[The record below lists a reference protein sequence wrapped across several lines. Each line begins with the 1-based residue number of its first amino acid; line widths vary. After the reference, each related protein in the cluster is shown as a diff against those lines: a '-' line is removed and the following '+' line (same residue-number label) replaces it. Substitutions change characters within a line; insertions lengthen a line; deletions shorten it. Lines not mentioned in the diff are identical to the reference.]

1 MNGSK
6 EPRTGYRWV
15 VLAMIFV
22 TYTIAGAD
30 RANLGVVIP
39 TIRHEYHLSNTDVG
53 SMAFLFYFCYAIVQ
67 IPAGYLFGKLGI
79 KGLMVASMVLTSIS
93 TLFMGLAGSVIQ
105 LKAVRAVLG
114 FAEGPINIGIVST
127 IYRWF
132 PPQEKGLAAGVF
144 MAAMK
149 FSAAIV
155 PPVCAVLLLKFGWR
169 DVFIFF
175 AVPGLVCSAF
185 WFWLVRDEPKAS
197 HRVSQSEVDYIKSAA
212 PASEATTTR
221 TATTGQKDW
230 IDRIVRAHEVDLLS
244 TNRAVWTSWNVWG
257 CALGYFFLAGINYTI
272 MTWVPT
278 YLVSVKHFSVIK
290 MGAVASA
297 PWVGAIVG
305 NVLGGILSD
314 TVFARRRKPVMMI
327 TSLATIGMMY
337 ALLFA
342 PNSPYLLAALF
353 FVAGVLLNLGY
364 STFLVYP
371 MGIATREKV
380 PLAASIVNTMGSLG
394 GASAPLIVGMIL
406 DTSGWHWV
414 FTFLA
419 ACSAGTF
426 LIVLSII
433 EPRCRVPLGDGGSTV
448 SRPSVDNIDALAE
461 RTPAHRVLPKPE
473 LLNTSV

>member
-1 MNGSK
+1 MSGSK
-6 EPRTGYRWV
+6 EPRTGYRWI
-15 VLAMIFV
+15 VLAIIFV

-39 TIRHEYHLSNTDVG
+39 TIRNEYHLSNTDVG

-67 IPAGYLFGKLGI
+67 IPSGYLFGKLGI
-79 KGLMVASMVLTSIS
+79 KGLMVASMVLTSIA

-155 PPVCAVLLLKFGWR
+155 PPLCAVLLLKFGWR
-169 DVFIFF
+169 DIFIFF
-175 AVPGLVCSAF
+175 AVPGLICSAF

-197 HRVSQSEVDYIKSAA
+197 RRISQSEVDYIKSAV
-212 PASEATTTR
+212 PASEATPTR
-221 TATTGQKDW
+221 TATTDQKDW
-230 IDRIVRAHEVDLLS
+230 IDRIVRTHEVDLLS
-244 TNRAVWTSWNVWG
+244 SNRSVWTSWNVWG

-297 PWVGAIVG
+297 PWVGAVVG

-327 TSLATIGMMY
+327 TSLATMGMMY

-342 PNSPYLLAALF
+342 PNNPYLLAALF

-394 GASAPLIVGMIL
+394 GALAPLIVGMIL
-406 DTSGWHWV
+406 DTSGWQWV

-426 LIVLSII
+426 LILLSII
-433 EPRCRVPLGDGGSTV
+433 EPRCRVPFGDGGSTV
-448 SRPSVDNIDALAE
+448 SRTSVDNIDALTG
-461 RTPAHRVLPKPE
+461 RTPAHQVLPKPE
-473 LLNTSV
+473 PLNTSA